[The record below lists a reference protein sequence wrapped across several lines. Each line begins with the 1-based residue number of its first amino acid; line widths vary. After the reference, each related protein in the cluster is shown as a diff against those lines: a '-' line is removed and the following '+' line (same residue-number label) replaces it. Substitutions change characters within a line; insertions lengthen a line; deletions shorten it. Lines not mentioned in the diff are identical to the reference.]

1 MIANTFIKR
10 PVTAVVVSIVLA
22 LTGIICIVNLPI
34 DQYPDI
40 TPPVVQVNGQFTGA
54 DAQTVE
60 QTVATPVEQQ
70 VNGTPGMEYMQ
81 SNNTNNGLMSM
92 NVTFKIG
99 TDIDIATLDVQNRV
113 SIASP
118 LLPAVVSRLGL
129 TVRAVNPSMLMMVA
143 IYAPQGSHDITFLDN
158 YTNIFVQDA
167 LLRVP
172 GVGSI
177 NRFTDDFSMRIWM
190 NPEKMAAYSLTPQ
203 DVIAALNA
211 QNVQVAAGSA
221 GVPPQRKTQ
230 TYELGILVNGRL
242 SKVNDFENVIIK
254 TIPSSGE
261 LVYLKDVARVEL
273 GKFTFSS
280 NSFVDGKRASYLQI
294 YQAPGSNALETANGI
309 YAALAQLKK
318 SFPSDVAY
326 SVPFESVTVVKVS
339 MHDVVNTL
347 LMTLGLVAIVVFL
360 FLQNWRS
367 TLIPVLA
374 IPVSILGT
382 FCFFIPL
389 GFTINTLTM
398 FGFVLAIGIVVDDAI
413 IVVEAT
419 QHYIDEYGMSAKE
432 ATYTAMKDISAPVV
446 AIALIL
452 AAVFVPVGFIPGI
465 VGRLYQQ
472 FAITIAISVILSA
485 FIALSLTPAL
495 CSLLLKPTPREQ
507 DNKLNWMDRMFAR
520 FNKWFEKITEKY
532 SEGVKKSIKASRLV
546 IIILVC
552 ICIGTVLM
560 FRNKPTG
567 FIPSE
572 DDGNLYVTFQLPPA
586 ASTAASVE
594 VMTRLMKVVSETP
607 GIAHYAALS
616 GLNVITNASNS
627 NSGTI
632 YCQLSPWDDR
642 QKSSEQVP
650 GIISVLQKR
659 IADAG
664 IKNASVQVI
673 QPSPIPGVG
682 ATVGFSFQIE
692 QRNTNDDIH
701 AFEKVVNK
709 FIAEANKEPAVTK
722 AFTYYSAHTPN
733 FNLTV
738 DRDKCEKLG
747 VNIAD
752 VFTTI
757 QAYMGSLYIND
768 FTTYNRTFHVVVQA
782 DTMFRTMITDMDKY
796 YVRNQAGT
804 MVPLGTL
811 ISYQPIEAAPLI
823 SHFNIFRS
831 AEVDGSS
838 SPGYSS
844 TETLDALK
852 KVADRVLPQGYS
864 YEYSG
869 LSYEE
874 IKAGSATIYIF
885 IFSIT
890 FVFLFLAALYESWS
904 VPFSVLLAVPIGAF
918 GAILILIFL
927 PRISNNVYAQIG
939 LITLIGLAAKNAI
952 LIVEFA
958 KVRVDRGEELVKST
972 LEAVKLRLRPI
983 VMTSL
988 AFILGVLPLV
998 FATGAGAIAR
1008 RTIGFTVLG
1017 GMLAASS
1024 IAIFIVP
1031 VLFVLITRVSY
1042 GKKKLA
1048 YLLASHDKLMEKA
1061 RKVEEQNIDPE
1072 LEFDIEQS
1080 RKLHHSNMN
1089 SGEHG
1094 NPHFGENRQEDKP
1107 IGE

>member
-10 PVTAVVVSIVLA
+10 PVTAIVISIVLV
-22 LTGIICIVNLPI
+22 LTGTVCILLLPI

-40 TPPVVQVNGQFTGA
+40 TPPIVQVNGQFTGA

-60 QTVATPVEQQ
+60 QTVATPVEEQ

-81 SNNTNNGLMSM
+81 SNSTNNGQMSM

-99 TDIDIATLDVQNRV
+99 TDIDVAALDVQNRV

-129 TVRAVNPSMLMMVA
+129 TVRALNPSMLMMVA
-143 IYAPQGSHDITFLDN
+143 IYSPKDSHNITFLDN
-158 YTNIFVQDA
+158 YTNIFIQDA
-167 LLRVP
+167 LSRVK

-190 NPEKMAAYSLTPQ
+190 NPDKMATYSLTPA
-203 DVIAALNA
+203 DVIAALNS
-211 QNVQVAAGSA
+211 QNVQVAAGTA
-221 GVPPQRKTQ
+221 GVPPQASTQ
-230 TYELGILVNGRL
+230 VYELGILVNGRL
-242 SKVNDFENVIIK
+242 SKVSEFENIIVK
-254 TIPSSGE
+254 TIPSTGA

-280 NSFVDGKRASYLQI
+280 NSFVDGHRASYLQI
-294 YQAPGSNALETANGI
+294 YQAPGSNALETAKGI
-309 YAALAQLKK
+309 YDELVKLKQT
-318 SFPSDVAY
+318 FPADVEY

-339 MHDVVNTL
+339 MEDVVRTL
-347 LMTLGLVAIVVFL
+347 LETLALVAVVVFL
-360 FLQNWRS
+360 FLQTWRS

-413 IVVEAT
+413 IVVEAV
-419 QHYIDEYGMSAKE
+419 QHYIDHDKMSAKE
-432 ATYTAMKDISAPVV
+432 ATYQAMKDISAPVV

-472 FAITIAISVILSA
+472 FAITIAISVMISA

-495 CSLLLKPTPREQ
+495 CTLLLKPT
-507 DNKLNWMDRMFAR
+507 DVNKKPNMLDRWFIK
-520 FNKWFEKITEKY
+520 FNSWFERVTGKY
-532 SEGVKKSIKASRLV
+532 TEGVRKSIAATRYIVILLLV
-546 IIILVC
+546 
-552 ICIGTVLM
+552 ICIGTYFM
-560 FRNKPTG
+560 FQGKPSG

-586 ASTAASVE
+586 SSTAQSVD
-594 VMTRLMKVVSETP
+594 VMSKIMKVVGSTP
-607 GIAHYAALS
+607 GVAHYAALS
-616 GLNVITNASNS
+616 GLNVVTNASNS
-627 NSGTI
+627 NNGTI
-632 YCQLSPWDDR
+632 YCQLSPWDSR
-642 QKSSEQVP
+642 SKSDEQVP
-650 GIISVLQKR
+650 GIIEVLKKR

-664 IKNASVQVI
+664 VTNANVEVI
-673 QPSPIPGVG
+673 QPSPLPGVG
-682 ATVGFSFQIE
+682 STVGFSMQIE
-692 QRNTNDDIH
+692 QRSTQDDIH
-701 AFEKVVNK
+701 AFEKVVNDFVNK
-709 FIAEANKEPAVTK
+709 ANQDPAITG
-722 AFTYYSAHTPN
+722 AFSFFTAHTPN
-733 FNLTV
+733 VNLTV
-738 DRDKCEKLG
+738 DREKCEKLG
-747 VNIAD
+747 VNISD

-782 DTMFRTMITDMDKY
+782 DTAFRKMVSDVDKY
-796 YVRNQAGT
+796 YVRNSAGT

-811 ISYQPIEAAPLI
+811 ISYKPVEAAPLI
-823 SHFNIFRS
+823 SHFNIFRT
-831 AEVDGSS
+831 AEIDGSS
-838 SPGYSS
+838 RPGVSS
-844 TETLDALK
+844 GDALK
-852 KVADRVLPQGYS
+852 ALQKLANDLPEGYT
-864 YEYSG
+864 YEFSG

-874 IKAGSATIYIF
+874 IKAGSTTIYIF
-885 IFSIT
+885 MFSLT

-918 GAILILIFL
+918 GAILALFL
-927 PRISNNVYAQIG
+927 VPGITNNVYAQIG

-958 KVRVDRGEELVKST
+958 KVRVDRGEDLLKST
-972 LEAVKLRLRPI
+972 LDAVSLRLRPI
-983 VMTSL
+983 IMTSL

-998 FATGAGAIAR
+998 FASGAGAVAR
-1008 RTIGFTVLG
+1008 QTIGITVLG

-1031 VLFVLITRVSY
+1031 VLYVVITRISY
-1042 GKKKLA
+1042 GKTKLDYLKK
-1048 YLLASHDKLMEKA
+1048 HHKDLMEKEK
-1061 RKVEEQNIDPE
+1061 KVEAQNIDPE
-1072 LEFDIEQS
+1072 LEYEIQKS
-1080 RKLHHSNMN
+1080 RELGKLDH
-1089 SGEHG
+1089 
-1094 NPHFGENRQEDKP
+1094 
-1107 IGE
+1107 I

>member
-10 PVTAVVVSIVLA
+10 PVTAIVISIVLVI
-22 LTGIICIVNLPI
+22 TGTVCILLLPI

-60 QTVATPVEQQ
+60 QTVATPIEEQ

-81 SNNTNNGLMSM
+81 SNNTNNGQMTL

-99 TDIDIATLDVQNRV
+99 TNIDVAALDVQNRV
-113 SIASP
+113 SIATP

-143 IYAPQGSHDITFLDN
+143 IYAPKDSHNITFLDN
-158 YTNIFVQDA
+158 YTNIFIQDA

-190 NPEKMAAYSLTPQ
+190 NPQKLASYSLQPS
-203 DVIAALNA
+203 DVIAALNG
-211 QNVQVAAGSA
+211 QNVQVAAGTA
-221 GVPPQRKTQ
+221 GVPPQSSSQ

-242 SKVNDFENVIIK
+242 SKVQEFENIIVK
-254 TIPSSGE
+254 NNPTTGE

-280 NSFVDGKRASYLQI
+280 NSFVDGHRASYLQI
-294 YQAPGSNALETANGI
+294 YQAPGSNALETANGV
-309 YAALAQLKK
+309 YAQLAKLRQT
-318 SFPSDVAY
+318 FPSDVEY

-339 MHDVVNTL
+339 MQDVVGTL
-347 LMTLGLVAIVVFL
+347 LKTLGLVAIVVFL
-360 FLQNWRS
+360 FLQTWRS

-374 IPVSILGT
+374 IPVSIFGT

-413 IVVEAT
+413 IVVEAV
-419 QHYIDEYGMSAKE
+419 QHYIDHNKMSPKE
-432 ATYTAMKDISAPVV
+432 ATYQAMKDISAPVV

-472 FAITIAISVILSA
+472 FAITIAISVMISA

-495 CSLLLKPTPREQ
+495 CTLLLKPTDPNRKP
-507 DNKLNWMDRMFAR
+507 NLLDRWFAK
-520 FNKWFEKITEKY
+520 FNAWFDRITASY
-532 SEGVKKSIKASRLV
+532 TNGVKKSIKASRLV
-546 IIILVC
+546 IILLLC
-552 ICIGTVLM
+552 ICAGSYFL
-560 FRNKPTG
+560 FESKPTG

-586 ASTAASVE
+586 SSTAQSVD
-594 VMTRLMKVVSETP
+594 VMSKLMKVVASTP
-607 GIAHYAALS
+607 GVAHYAALS
-616 GLNVITNASNS
+616 GLNVVTNASNS
-627 NSGTI
+627 NNGTI
-632 YCQLSPWDDR
+632 YIQLKPWDER
-642 QKSSEQVP
+642 NSSDQQVP
-650 GIISVLQKR
+650 GIIGVMQRR
-659 IADAG
+659 ISDAG
-664 IKNASVQVI
+664 IKNANVEVI
-673 QPSPIPGVG
+673 QPSPLPGVG
-682 ATVGFSFQIE
+682 STVGFSMQIE
-692 QRNTNDDIH
+692 QRSTTDDIH
-701 AFEKVVNK
+701 AFENVVNK
-709 FIAEANKEPAVTK
+709 FVAEANKNPAITK
-722 AFTYYSAHTPN
+722 SFSFFTAHTPN

-738 DRDKCEKLG
+738 DREKCEKLG
-747 VNIAD
+747 VNISD

-757 QAYMGSLYIND
+757 QAFMGSLYIND

-782 DTMFRTMITDMDKY
+782 DTAFRTNIAEMNKY
-796 YVRNQAGT
+796 YVRNSVGT

-811 ISYQPIEAAPLI
+811 ISYAPTEAAPVI
-823 SHFNIFRS
+823 SHFNIFRT
-831 AEVDGSS
+831 AEIDGSS
-838 SPGYSS
+838 AAGHSS
-844 TETLDALK
+844 SDALT
-852 KVADRVLPQGYS
+852 ALQEIANRVLPEGYT
-864 YEYSG
+864 YEFSG

-874 IKAGSATIYIF
+874 IKAGSTTIYIF
-885 IFSIT
+885 LFSIT

-904 VPFSVLLAVPIGAF
+904 VPFSVLLAVPVGAF
-918 GAILILIFL
+918 GAILALFL
-927 PRISNNVYAQIG
+927 VPNLTDNVYAQIG

-958 KVRVDRGEELVKST
+958 KVRVDRGEELIKST
-972 LEAVKLRLRPI
+972 LDAVSLRLRPI
-983 VMTSL
+983 IMTSL

-998 FATGAGAIAR
+998 FASGAGAVAR
-1008 RTIGFTVLG
+1008 QTIGLTVLG

-1031 VLFVLITRVSY
+1031 VLYVVITRVSY
-1042 GKKKLA
+1042 GKEKLD
-1048 YLLASHDKLMEKA
+1048 YLKAHHEELMEKA
-1061 RKVEEQNIDPE
+1061 RKVEAQNIDAE
-1072 LEFDIEQS
+1072 LEFEIQKS
-1080 RKLHHSNMN
+1080 RDL
-1089 SGEHG
+1089 
-1094 NPHFGENRQEDKP
+1094 DKSDH
-1107 IGE
+1107 I

>member
-10 PVTAVVVSIVLA
+10 PVTAIVISIVLV
-22 LTGIICIVNLPI
+22 LTGSICILNLPI

-40 TPPVVQVNGQFTGA
+40 TPPIVQVTGQFTGA

-60 QTVATPVEQQ
+60 QTVATPIEEQ

-81 SNNTNNGLMSM
+81 SNSTNNGLMSM
-92 NVTFKIG
+92 NVTFNIG
-99 TDIDIATLDVQNRV
+99 TDIDVAALDVQNRV
-113 SIASP
+113 SIATP
-118 LLPAVVSRLGL
+118 LVPSVASRLGL
-129 TVRAVNPSMLMMVA
+129 TVRALNPSMLMMVA
-143 IYAPQGSHDITFLDN
+143 IYAPKATHNITFLDN

-177 NRFTDDFSMRIWM
+177 NRFTDDFSMRVWM
-190 NPEKMAAYSLTPQ
+190 NPDKMAAYSITPQ

-221 GVPPQRKTQ
+221 GVPPQPKDQ
-230 TYELGILVNGRL
+230 TFEVGILVNGRL
-242 SKVNDFENVIIK
+242 NKVSEFENIVVK
-254 TIPSSGE
+254 TVPTTGE

-280 NSFVDGKRASYLQI
+280 NSFVDGKRASYLLI
-294 YQAPGSNALETANGI
+294 YQAPGSNALETANGV
-309 YAALAQLKK
+309 YKELAQLKQF
-318 SFPSDVAY
+318 FPADVEY

-339 MHDVVNTL
+339 MTDVVRTL
-347 LMTLGLVAIVVFL
+347 LLTLGLVAIVVFL

-374 IPVSILGT
+374 IPVSIFGT

-413 IVVEAT
+413 IVVEAV
-419 QHYIDEYGMSAKE
+419 QHYIDEHGMSPKE
-432 ATYTAMKDISAPVV
+432 ATYLAMKDISAPVV

-472 FAITIAISVILSA
+472 FAITIAISVMISA

-495 CSLLLKPTPREQ
+495 CSLLLRPTKIKEEAKGI
-507 DNKLNWMDRMFAR
+507 NKLFFR
-520 FNKWFEKITEKY
+520 FNAWFQRVTDKY
-532 SEGVKKSIKASRLV
+532 TNGVKKSIAASKY
-546 IIILVC
+546 IIILLVC
-552 ICIGTVLM
+552 ICVAALVL
-560 FRNKPTG
+560 FQHKSSG

-586 ASTAASVE
+586 SSTTQSVD
-594 VMTRLMKVVSETP
+594 VMQRLMKVVAATP
-607 GIAHYAALS
+607 GVGHYAALS
-616 GLNVITNASNS
+616 GLNVINNATNS
-627 NSGTI
+627 NCGTV
-632 YCQLSPWDDR
+632 YVQLKPWDER
-642 QKSSEQVP
+642 STTEEQVP
-650 GIISVLQKR
+650 GIISVMQQR
-659 IADAG
+659 IRDAG
-664 IKNASVQVI
+664 INNANIEVI
-673 QPSPIPGVG
+673 QPSPIPGIG
-682 ATVGFSFQIE
+682 ATVGFNLQIE
-692 QRNTNDDIH
+692 QRNTNDDVH

-709 FIAEANKEPAVTK
+709 FIAEANKNPAISN
-722 AFTYYSAHTPN
+722 AYSFYTAQTPSY
-733 FNLTV
+733 NLTV
-738 DRDKCEKLG
+738 DRDKCEKMG
-747 VNIAD
+747 VDIGD

-757 QAYMGSLYIND
+757 QAFMGSLYIND

-782 DTMFRTMITDMDKY
+782 DTAFRTMVSDMDKY
-796 YVRNQAGT
+796 YVRNSAGQ
-804 MVPLGTL
+804 MLPLGSL
-811 ISYQPIEAAPLI
+811 ISYKPTETAPLI

-831 AEVDGSS
+831 AEIDGASP
-838 SPGYSS
+838 PGYSS
-844 TETLDALK
+844 TETIEALK
-852 KVADRVLPQGYS
+852 DVAAKVLPQGYAF
-864 YEYSG
+864 EFSG

-874 IKAGSATIYIF
+874 IKAGSATTYIF

-890 FVFLFLAALYESWS
+890 FVFLFLAGLYESWS

-918 GAILILIFL
+918 GAIFTLIFL
-927 PRISNNVYAQIG
+927 PKLTNNVYAQIG

-958 KVRVDRGEELVKST
+958 KVRVDRGEELIKST
-972 LEAVKLRLRPI
+972 LDAVSLRLRPI
-983 VMTSL
+983 VMTSM

-998 FATGAGAIAR
+998 LATGAGAVAR

-1017 GMLAASS
+1017 GMLAASTL
-1024 IAIFIVP
+1024 AIFIVP

-1042 GKKKLA
+1042 GKKQLDWLVA
-1048 YLLASHDKLMEKA
+1048 HHDELMEKA
-1061 RKVEEQNIDPE
+1061 KKVEAQDIDAE
-1072 LEFDIEQS
+1072 LEYEIQKS
-1080 RKLHHSNMN
+1080 RDLHKSD
-1089 SGEHG
+1089 E
-1094 NPHFGENRQEDKP
+1094 PDQK
-1107 IGE
+1107 